1 MNEGFNIV
9 YAKNGGIPKNIFLE
23 ERFEVTKFLLYNLN
37 DIDFI
42 SINDVIV
49 DKKKIAESNIKLLRY
64 LKLSKI
70 YEI

>member
-9 YAKNGGIPKNIFLE
+9 YAKKGGIPKNIFLE
-23 ERFEVTKFLLYNLN
+23 ERFELTKFLLYNLN